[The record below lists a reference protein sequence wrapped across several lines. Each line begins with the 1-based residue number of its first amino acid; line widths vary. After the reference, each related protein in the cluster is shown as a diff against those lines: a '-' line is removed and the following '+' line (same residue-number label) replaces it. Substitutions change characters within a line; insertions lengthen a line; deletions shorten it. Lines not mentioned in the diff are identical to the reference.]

1 MAIEIQSFEDLVDDW
16 VFGAVKQGIE
26 TFDKLLLALPSVYPS
41 VALASIQ
48 RLVASEKLNQ
58 NILINATECIR
69 QGRENGSNLINDYE
83 FKRISLPVPHPLDYD
98 WRYATS
104 AIKHLLDICLDYTQP
119 DELIILLG
127 TPSLLRVAVECS
139 YPRQVVLLDSNSTII
154 DSFAGVVPEGQVRRF
169 DAFQDTLPKLEAA
182 VVIID
187 PPWYE
192 SHLTAFTWVASR
204 LCKKGGHILVSVPPI
219 GTRPNVQHELSK
231 YFQWSEQLGLTRL
244 SLELAALPY
253 ISPPYERNALR
264 AEGLFKVPT
273 DWRRGD
279 LAILLN
285 SYQNNIPRPVFSS
298 PDDSKWAE
306 ESLFSV
312 RIRIRNDISV
322 GFSDPTLRSIV
333 PGDILPSVSSRD
345 KRRTLVDIWTSGN
358 RVFTCKG
365 RGILR
370 QIISALAIGRAPE
383 DIVTEGLGRQ
393 LTVSENELVLQAT
406 SQIMKIIELEQT
418 ENALFGGDPKT
429 C

>member
-1 MAIEIQSFEDLVDDW
+1 MAIEIQSFEELVDDW
-16 VFGAVKQGIE
+16 VLGAVKQGIE

-41 VALASIQ
+41 VALSSIQ
-48 RLVASEKLNQ
+48 RLVASEKLNP
-58 NILINATECIR
+58 NILINATEGIR
-69 QGRENGSNLINDYE
+69 QGREKGSNLINDYE

-98 WRYATS
+98 WRYGISTS
-104 AIKHLLDICLDYTQP
+104 KHLLDLCLDYTQP
-119 DELIILLG
+119 EDLIILLG
-127 TPSLLRVAVECS
+127 TPSLLSVAVECS
-139 YPRQVVLLDSNSTII
+139 YPRQMVLLDSNSAII
-154 DSFAGVVPEGQVRRF
+154 DSFAGAVPEGQVRRF
-169 DAFQDTLPKLEAA
+169 DAFQDTLPELEAA

-192 SHLTAFTWVASR
+192 RHLMAFTWVASR
-204 LCKKGGHILVSVPPI
+204 LCKKGGHILASVPPI

-231 YFQWSEQLGLTRL
+231 YFQWTEQLRLTRL

-264 AEGLFKVPT
+264 AEGLFNVPM

-279 LAILLN
+279 LAIFLN
-285 SYQNNIPRPVFSS
+285 SYQNNIPRPVISS
-298 PDDSKWAE
+298 PDDSKWVE

-312 RIRIRNDISV
+312 RVRIRNDLSV

-333 PGDILPSVSSRD
+333 SGDILPSVSRRD
-345 KRRTLVDIWTSGN
+345 ERRTLVDVWTSGN

-370 QIISALAIGRAPE
+370 QIISALAIGRVPE
-383 DIVTEGLGRQ
+383 DIVAEGLGRK

-418 ENALFGGDPKT
+418 ENALIGGDPKT